1 MKRYPIFKD
10 SLSHFPKRVRSII
23 NTIAQEST
31 NFFIQAV
38 QTPKQRIANEKYYKK
53 HEKQRGKAKPAAKKE
68 LPISKGWFS
77 KWKCKELEIDGK

>member
-1 MKRYPIFKD
+1 MALGRSVWNAAQHLKVVYHIFPSVLD
-10 SLSHFPKRVRSII
+10 QS
-23 NTIAQEST
+23 ST
-31 NFFIQAV
+31 QLFKIQLTFFIQAV

-77 KWKCKELEIDGK
+77 K